1 MANHIYTKKHL
12 EDLLEPTIGKT
23 LGEVD
28 TKYVFNRTKTNP
40 KITGIAGDVVEQSI
54 LGYPPDT
61 KQSADLLV
69 DGVATELKTTG
80 LKRTKNGHYHFE
92 AKEPMSITAVSPN
105 QIINEEFLT
114 SKFWDKVDHTL
125 FVYYLYDSL
134 ATVPAADYA
143 NFYIQGYQFH
153 DFDEDDKTVLKNDW
167 TIVRDFIKN
176 VDPDKKD
183 EEYPKIS
190 KLRNQLMYLDTAPK
204 WPHHPRFRLKRS
216 VVTTIVQQHFGEKFE
231 PLSAG
236 KDFSSYA
243 ELDTQLHELT
253 TKYAGKTVT
262 EIANSLGVP
271 IVRNSKG
278 KVSKS
283 IVEKIV
289 TRMFGAGTDKLREID
304 IFAKL
309 GIIPKTI
316 IHTKKGGRTEDT
328 KFDTIDFKEWTDKTI
343 KFEDSTIYNFFA
355 EQTILAIIFQ
365 ETGPKTPLENT
376 IFRGFKRLQF
386 DDAFL
391 NEVVKPVWD
400 RVRELIWN
408 DDLKVSIM
416 KDKNGNIQMT
426 PTTGLPKEETN
437 FPKASES
444 AIFLRGTSV
453 NATKKPLVLNGQ
465 RMYNQQF
472 WLKGLTIVDM
482 LRSIPF
488 I

>member
-1 MANHIYTKKHL
+1 
-12 EDLLEPTIGKT
+12 
-23 LGEVD
+23 
-28 TKYVFNRTKTNP
+28 
-40 KITGIAGDVVEQSI
+40 
-54 LGYPPDT
+54 
-61 KQSADLLV
+61 
-69 DGVATELKTTG
+69 
-80 LKRTKNGHYHFE
+80 
-92 AKEPMSITAVSPN
+92 
-105 QIINEEFLT
+105 
-114 SKFWDKVDHTL
+114 
-125 FVYYLYDSL
+125 
-134 ATVPAADYA
+134 
-143 NFYIQGYQFH
+143 
-153 DFDEDDKTVLKNDW
+153 
-167 TIVRDFIKN
+167 
-176 VDPDKKD
+176 
-183 EEYPKIS
+183 
-190 KLRNQLMYLDTAPK
+190 
-204 WPHHPRFRLKRS
+204 
-216 VVTTIVQQHFGEKFE
+216 
-231 PLSAG
+231 
-236 KDFSSYA
+236 
-243 ELDTQLHELT
+243 LDTQLHELT
-253 TKYAGKTVT
+253 AKYAGKTVT

-289 TRMFGAGTDKLREID
+289 TRMFGAGTDKLRKID
-304 IFAKL
+304 TFAKL